1 MPSAADAGLRCEG
14 PTVSSMLRADVRSQP
29 GAVGSAAEPTLTMLV
44 RGASLPMTGTEVVM
58 ASAGPET
65 VVRELIDAFSATD
78 WPRFEGL
85 LAQNVVYSETGTGR
99 RVEGVQAYIELCRG
113 WETGLP
119 RYRRRP
125 WSHGCRQGQRGPT
138 GCLEGDPH
146 RALAHAAGD
155 LEASGNHVEVEGCMW
170 CLVSDSR
177 VTDVLHFLDVFG
189 LLQQVGALPAGERRE
204 P

>member
-1 MPSAADAGLRCEG
+1 
-14 PTVSSMLRADVRSQP
+14 
-29 GAVGSAAEPTLTMLV
+29 
-44 RGASLPMTGTEVVM
+44 M

-113 WETGLP
+113 WKQAFPDIVGDLGRTAVDKDSVVQQVVWKGTHTGPLP
-119 RYRRRP
+119 TP
-125 WSHGCRQGQRGPT
+125 
-138 GCLEGDPH
+138 
-146 RALAHAAGD
+146 AGD

-170 CLVSDSR
+170 CLVSDGR